1 MRKEVIYTQKNLYR
15 ADMNIYG
22 YHFGKG
28 EQSACI
34 VGACRG
40 NEIQQLYLCSQLVK
54 QLKELEERGALD
66 SGDSLRQS
74 FLHEYQ

>member
-34 VGACRG
+34 VGAAAMKSSSS
-40 NEIQQLYLCSQLVK
+40 ISVP
-54 QLKELEERGALD
+54 
-66 SGDSLRQS
+66 SL
-74 FLHEYQ
+74 